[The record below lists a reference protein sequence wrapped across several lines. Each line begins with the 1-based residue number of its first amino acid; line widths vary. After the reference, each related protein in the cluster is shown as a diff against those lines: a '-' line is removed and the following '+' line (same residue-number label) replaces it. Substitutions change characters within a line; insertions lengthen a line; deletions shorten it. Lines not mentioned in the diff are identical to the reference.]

1 MAGPSSSRY
10 SQVAGSSALSD
21 LTADEDV
28 GFATSAK
35 PQFSWTPPY
44 DPSQY
49 TPPPG
54 SAIGGAA
61 ARLGVTPRPAAQ
73 QLDSNA
79 AGRILGG
86 LSPEQ
91 FFQVQQQLYTRG
103 LYADSYYG
111 KTPRPVNWGAV
122 GDNDTLSAFRSAAI
136 LAGFTGNLDQ
146 ILSGPPS
153 AQALLAGQGG
163 GRARAPLVIELP
175 SAEDLGAVLR
185 QSASKLLGR
194 DPTPAELSAFVADFQ
209 ADSSAYQREAYG
221 KATGGGTV
229 NRPPSADT
237 AAESFLKEKAPVEAG
252 AQKME
257 SGLGVLL
264 RMFGGGGG

>member
-1 MAGPSSSRY
+1 VGHNGTAPTP
-10 SQVAGSSALSD
+10 QTAGSQAYND
-21 LTADEDV
+21 LVEDEPGGFV
-28 GFATSAK
+28 GSAK
-35 PQFSWTPPY
+35 PQFSWTPPQPTVKVFGTNIPVQRGAI
-44 DPSQY
+44 DPKKPQ
-49 TPPPG
+49 
-54 SAIGGAA
+54 GG
-61 ARLGVTPRPAAQ
+61 TQ
-73 QLDSNA
+73 QLDSNS
-79 AGRILGG
+79 AGRILAG
-86 LSPEQ
+86 LSPEE
-91 FFQVQQQLYTRG
+91 FFQVQKQMYTAG
-103 LYADSYYG
+103 LYDDSYYG
-111 KTPRPVNWGAV
+111 PKAKPIAWGVV
-122 GDNDTLSAFRSAAI
+122 GDPETTQKFRTLTS

-146 ILSGPPS
+146 
-153 AQALLAGQGG
+153 LLNATSPKMMGG
-163 GRARAPLVIELP
+163 GGGGGGPTRAPLVIELP

-229 NRPPSADT
+229 NRPPNADT
-237 AAESFLKEKAPVEAG
+237 AAESFLKEKAPIEAG

>member
-10 SQVAGSSALSD
+10 AQVAGSSALSD

-28 GFATSAK
+28 GFVGTTK
-35 PQFSWTPPY
+35 PQFSWTPPQPTVNVFGTNIPVQRGVI
-44 DPSQY
+44 DPKKPQ
-49 TPPPG
+49 
-54 SAIGGAA
+54 GG
-61 ARLGVTPRPAAQ
+61 TQ
-73 QLDSNA
+73 QLDSNS
-79 AGRILGG
+79 AGRILAG
-86 LSPEQ
+86 LSPEE
-91 FFQVQQQLYTRG
+91 FYQVQQQLYTRG

-122 GDNDTLSAFRSAAI
+122 GDNDTLSAFRSAAS

-146 ILSGPPS
+146 ILNGVPS
-153 AQALLAGQGG
+153 AQALLAGGG
-163 GRARAPLVIELP
+163 GGGGPTRAPLVIELP

-221 KATGGGTV
+221 KTTGGGTV

>member
-10 SQVAGSSALSD
+10 AQVAGSSALSD

-35 PQFSWTPPY
+35 PQFSWTPPQPTVNVFGTNIPVQRGAI
-44 DPSQY
+44 DPKKPQ
-49 TPPPG
+49 
-54 SAIGGAA
+54 GG
-61 ARLGVTPRPAAQ
+61 AQ
-73 QLDSNA
+73 QLDFNS
-79 AGRILGG
+79 AGRILAG
-86 LSPEQ
+86 LSPEE
-91 FFQVQQQLYTRG
+91 FYQVQQQLYTRG
-103 LYADSYYG
+103 LYSDSYYG

-122 GDNDTLSAFRSAAI
+122 GDNDTLSAFRSAAS

-163 GRARAPLVIELP
+163 GPTRAPLVIELP